1 MAKIQKKQKEKR
13 LKKHLHLSITAELYN
28 EVKKIGL
35 NVSVFLEKA
44 LISFISGMNTRNMQ
58 NKFILNLESKKKCC
72 ERDPNPRPSDYES
85 DALTS

>member
-35 NVSVFLEKA
+35 NVSVFLEKIEVFRLL
-44 LISFISGMNTRNMQ
+44 LIPFG
-58 NKFILNLESKKKCC
+58 
-72 ERDPNPRPSDYES
+72 
-85 DALTS
+85 A